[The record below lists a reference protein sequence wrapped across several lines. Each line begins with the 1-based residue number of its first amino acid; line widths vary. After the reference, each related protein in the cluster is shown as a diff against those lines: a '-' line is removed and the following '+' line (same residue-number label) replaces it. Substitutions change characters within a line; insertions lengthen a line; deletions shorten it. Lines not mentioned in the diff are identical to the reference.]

1 MIAAASRREPVLLVQ
16 LLQQWQNVLVTINP
30 YAPAL
35 LRISSGAAYI
45 TRRRAEI
52 IDLVVTQLLNLC
64 HPYLIRTDYAL
75 PDAVL
80 RPKVLL
86 ELSKPYA
93 GLLLR
98 LHYYGA
104 PPTLDHIE
112 WARRELGSSA
122 VLLDSA
128 IRDREVTLGAVI
140 AEPELELPLIHVRAG
155 DQPLAIPMSAIEK
168 ALPAQ
173 QSQDHPEFERSI
185 SLAECLGLSV
195 PSSIQRPALLQV
207 KSPHGL
213 QPMQV
218 ESLEGHGQAAVMPPG
233 PLFLALP
240 WCFGF
245 IRNEDQAPVMV
256 IDPWPLLRGFI
267 Q

>member
-1 MIAAASRREPVLLVQ
+1 MIATASRREPALLVQ
-16 LLQQWQNVLVTINP
+16 LLQQWQNILVTINP

-45 TRRRAEI
+45 TRRRAQI
-52 IDLVVTQLLNLC
+52 IDFAVTQLLNLC

-86 ELSKPYA
+86 ELSRPYA

-98 LHYYGA
+98 LRYYGD
-104 PPTLDHIE
+104 PPTLDHFQ
-112 WARRELGSSA
+112 WARRELAVSV

-128 IRDREVTLGAVI
+128 VRDREVTLGVLI

-155 DQPLAIPMSAIEK
+155 DQSLAIPMSSIDK

-173 QSQDHPEFERSI
+173 QSESHAEFERCV
-185 SLAECLGLSV
+185 SLAECLGLNVPGSV
-195 PSSIQRPALLQV
+195 QRPALLQV
-207 KSPHGL
+207 KSPQGL

-218 ESLEGHGQAAVMPPG
+218 ESLEGHGQGTVMPPG

-256 IDPWPLLRGFI
+256 IDPWPLMRGFI
-267 Q
+267 K